1 MAVDAL
7 WGGTPVL
14 TWGNGVDMGGRVGA
28 SILTTLLS
36 PVLRSY
42 LIANDDA
49 DYITKAVRLANDKIL
64 HAKLRDTLLKG
75 GRYSSSSHLNRF
87 WNTSSYVYFLER
99 GFEMIWKR
107 FQSGL
112 EPDHVRRV
120 RARDNISTYK
130 TLILV
135 TLSCPSLA
143 ITPREYSI
151 TNTRTQVRVHDYDDG
166 VCSDSTIDVC
176 VPTKQ

>member
-49 DYITKAVRLANDKIL
+49 DYVTKAVRLANDKIL
-64 HAKLRDTLLKG
+64 HAKLRDALLKG
-75 GRYSSSSHLNRF
+75 GRSSSSSSLNRF

-99 GFEMIWKR
+99 GFEMIWNR

-120 RARDNISTYK
+120 RA
-130 TLILV
+130 
-135 TLSCPSLA
+135 
-143 ITPREYSI
+143 
-151 TNTRTQVRVHDYDDG
+151 
-166 VCSDSTIDVC
+166 
-176 VPTKQ
+176 

>member
-64 HAKLRDTLLKG
+64 HAKLRHALLKG
-75 GRYSSSSHLNRF
+75 GRSPSSSLNRL
-87 WNTSSYVYFLER
+87 NTSSYVYFWSVDL
-99 GFEMIWKR
+99 K
-107 FQSGL
+107 
-112 EPDHVRRV
+112 
-120 RARDNISTYK
+120 
-130 TLILV
+130 
-135 TLSCPSLA
+135 
-143 ITPREYSI
+143 
-151 TNTRTQVRVHDYDDG
+151 
-166 VCSDSTIDVC
+166 
-176 VPTKQ
+176 

>member
-64 HAKLRDTLLKG
+64 HAKLRDALLKG
-75 GRYSSSSHLNRF
+75 GRSSSSSSLNRF

-99 GFEMIWKR
+99 GFEMIWNR

-112 EPDHVRRV
+112 KPDHVRVEFERSV
-120 RARDNISTYK
+120 RARSARTSLFSFTYSEVS
-130 TLILV
+130 LV
-135 TLSCPSLA
+135 SLTKLSSLSLYY
-143 ITPREYSI
+143 IPHCNNT
-151 TNTRTQVRVHDYDDG
+151 TRTL
-166 VCSDSTIDVC
+166 
-176 VPTKQ
+176 